1 MTTLGQDLRF
11 ALRML
16 RRSPGF
22 AAVAIG
28 TLALGIGANT
38 AIFSVV
44 HAMLWKPLP
53 YPNPEELVRV
63 TADFTRTNGVDV
75 GLSAPELFDYRD
87 RAGAFTAVSGL
98 YPINANVTGGD
109 RPERVEVLLT
119 DTNYF
124 QILGAKP
131 QVGRLYDDRD
141 YDPGIADLVVLSDG
155 FWRRRY
161 GADPNVIGKPLRIDD
176 DLCTIVGVLPPGFR
190 HPGRNIETDVEIWVP
205 SGWLDKPFRGP
216 NRKAYFLQGAI
227 ARLKPGVTPA
237 LAQQRLDALAADLRR
252 EHPSDYPTTDG
263 WSPRLE
269 PLQDDLVGA
278 VRRPLF
284 VLLGAVGLVLLIA
297 CANIAN
303 LLLARAS
310 SRRREIAVRQAL
322 GAGRGRLIRQL
333 LTESLVIALA
343 GGLLGLLLARAGID
357 LLVQFLPAGMPRL
370 PEIALDA
377 RVLAFALVA
386 SLLTGLLFGLF
397 PALQTSSP
405 AVGSGLDEGSRGAS
419 GRRGKRI
426 RSMLVVAEFALAVV
440 LLVGAGLL
448 VRTFWRLH
456 RVATGFDAR
465 QVTTASLWLPQPDI
479 REQGRYNEN
488 AQQAALYAKVLD
500 RLRSVPGVA
509 QAAGAT
515 RVPFGNGVWT
525 NRYYIEG
532 RDPEQG
538 GLAVSEA
545 SSATTDY
552 FETLRIP
559 LKRGRAFTD
568 NDADGAMPVLIV
580 NETFARTF
588 FPGEEVLGR
597 RMRNNRRSPEGQI
610 EPGPWMTIVG
620 VVGDTRQRSLM
631 AEPPPMVYRPML
643 QAPSADFTF
652 LVKGPAPAAELASRI
667 DHEVR
672 AVDPELP
679 IYAVRSLES
688 SIAASVAERRFVMR
702 LLGLFALAALLL
714 AAIGVYGVIAYSVVQ
729 RTREIGIRMALGAQP
744 GDVRRMLLVEGGRL
758 AALGVVL
765 GVAGALLLTRAMSA
779 LLYGVGPRDLLTFA
793 SVPAILASVALAAC
807 FFPALRASRVDPST
821 ALRSE

>member
-1 MTTLGQDLRF
+1 MSTLGQDLRY

-44 HAMLWKPLP
+44 HAMLLKPLP
-53 YPNPEELVRV
+53 YPRPEELVRV
-63 TADFTRTNGVDV
+63 TADFTKTNGVDV
-75 GLSAPELFDYRD
+75 GLSAPEMFDYRD
-87 RAGAFTAVSGL
+87 RAGVFTAISGIW
-98 YPINANVTGGD
+98 PINANVTGGD

-124 QILGAKP
+124 QILGTKP

-190 HPGRNIETDVEIWVP
+190 HPGRNIETDVEVWVP

-216 NRKAYFLQGAI
+216 NRRAYFLQGAL
-227 ARLKPGVTPA
+227 ARLAPGVTPEA
-237 LAQQRLDALAADLRR
+237 AQRRLDALGADLRR
-252 EHPSDYPTTDG
+252 EYPGDYPTTDG

-310 SRRREIAVRQAL
+310 ARRREIAVRQAL
-322 GAGRGRLIRQL
+322 GAGRARLIRQL
-333 LTESLVIALA
+333 LTESLVIALS
-343 GGLLGLLLARAGID
+343 GGLLGLLLARVSLD
-357 LLVQFLPAGMPRL
+357 LLVRFLPAGMPRL

-377 RVLAFALVA
+377 RVLVFAVAA

-397 PALQTSSP
+397 PALQTAEP
-405 AVGSGLDEGSRGAS
+405 AVGSALDEGARGAS

-426 RSMLVVAEFALAVV
+426 RSLLVVAEFALAVV

-448 VRTFWRLH
+448 VRTFWSLH
-456 RVATGFDAR
+456 RVVTGFDAH
-465 QVTTASLWLPQPDI
+465 QVTTASLWLPQPDV
-479 REQGRYNEN
+479 REQGRYNES
-488 AQQAALYAKVLD
+488 ADQAALYRKVLD
-500 RLRSVPGVA
+500 RLRGVPGVA

-515 RVPFGNGVWT
+515 RVPFGNGVWI
-525 NRYYIEG
+525 NRYHIEG

-538 GLAVSEA
+538 GTAIAET

-559 LKRGRAFTD
+559 LKRGRPFTE
-568 NDADGAMPVLIV
+568 NDAEKAMPVVVV

-588 FPGEEVLGR
+588 FPGEDVLGKR
-597 RMRNNRRSPEGQI
+597 LQTPGRVSG
-610 EPGPWMTIVG
+610 PGPWMTIVG
-620 VVGDTRQRSLM
+620 VVGDTRQRSLLTD
-631 AEPPPMVYRPML
+631 PPPMVYRPML

-652 LVKGPAPAAELASRI
+652 LIRGPAPAAELASRI

-688 SIAASVAERRFVMR
+688 SIEASVAERRFVMR

-729 RTREIGIRMALGAQP
+729 RTREIGIRMALGARP
-744 GDVRRMLLVEGGRL
+744 ADVRRMLLTEGGRL
-758 AALGVVL
+758 AGLGVAL

-779 LLYGVGPRDLLTFA
+779 LLYGVSPRDLLTFA
-793 SVPAILASVALAAC
+793 AVPAVLASVALAAC
-807 FFPALRASRVDPST
+807 FFPALRASRLDPTT

>member
-1 MTTLGQDLRF
+1 MSTLGQDLRY

-44 HAMLWKPLP
+44 HAMLLKPLP
-53 YPNPEELVRV
+53 YPEPGQLVRV
-63 TADFTRTNGVDV
+63 TADFTKTNGLDM
-75 GLSAPELFDYRD
+75 GLSAPELFDYRE
-87 RAGAFTAVSGL
+87 RAGVFSAMSGL
-98 YPINANVTGGD
+98 FPINANVTGGD

-124 QILGAKP
+124 QILGTKP

-227 ARLKPGVTPA
+227 ARLKPGVTPET
-237 LAQQRLDALAADLRR
+237 AQQRLDALGADLRR
-252 EHPSDYPTTDG
+252 EYPSDYPTTDG

-269 PLQDDLVGA
+269 PLQEDLVGA

-310 SRRREIAVRQAL
+310 ARRREIAVRQAL
-322 GAGRGRLIRQL
+322 GAGRARLIRQL

-343 GGLLGLLLARAGID
+343 GGVLGLLLARGGLD
-357 LLVQFLPAGMPRL
+357 LLVRFLPVGMPRL

-377 RVLAFALVA
+377 RVLAFALAA
-386 SLLTGLLFGLF
+386 SVVTGLLFGLV
-397 PALQTSSP
+397 PALQTSEP
-405 AVGSGLDEGSRGAS
+405 AVGSALDEGARGAS

-426 RSMLVVAEFALAVV
+426 RSVLVVAEFALAVV

-448 VRTFWRLH
+448 IRTFWRLH

-479 REQGRYNEN
+479 REQGRYNETH
-488 AQQAALYAKVLD
+488 QQAALYTKVLD

-525 NRYYIEG
+525 NKYFIEG

-538 GLAVSEA
+538 GIAIAEA
-545 SSATTDY
+545 SSATSGY

-568 NDADGAMPVLIV
+568 NDAEEAMPVLIV

-588 FPGEEVLGR
+588 FPGEDALGR
-597 RMRNNRRSPEGQI
+597 RMRNNRRNPEGQI

-620 VVGDTRQRSLM
+620 VVGDTRQRSLLSD
-631 AEPPPMVYRPML
+631 PPPMVYRPML

-652 LVKGPAPAAELASRI
+652 LIRGPAPAAELASRI
-667 DHEVR
+667 DDEVR

-729 RTREIGIRMALGAQP
+729 RTREIGIRMALGARP
-744 GDVRRMLLVEGGRL
+744 GDVQRMLLVEGGRL
-758 AALGVVL
+758 AALGVAV
-765 GVAGALLLTRAMSA
+765 GVAGALLLTGAMSA

-793 SVPAILASVALAAC
+793 AVPALLASVALAAC
-807 FFPALRASRVDPST
+807 FFPALRASRLDPTT

>member
-1 MTTLGQDLRF
+1 MTTLGQDLRY

-44 HAMLWKPLP
+44 HAMLLKPLP
-53 YPNPEELVRV
+53 YPNPEQLVRV
-63 TADFTRTNGVDV
+63 TADFTKTNGVDV
-75 GLSAPELFDYRD
+75 GLSAPELFDYRE
-87 RAGAFTAVSGL
+87 RAGVFTAMSGL

-190 HPGRNIETDVEIWVP
+190 HPGRNIETDVEVWVP

-216 NRKAYFLQGAI
+216 NRRAYFLQGAI
-227 ARLKPGVTPA
+227 ARLTPGVTPEA
-237 LAQQRLDALAADLRR
+237 AQRRLDAVGAELRR
-252 EHPSDYPTTDG
+252 EYAGDYPPADG

-269 PLQDDLVGA
+269 ALQDDLVGA
-278 VRRPLF
+278 VRRPLL

-310 SRRREIAVRQAL
+310 ARRREIAVRQAL

-343 GGLLGLLLARAGID
+343 GGGLGLLLARAGLD
-357 LLVQFLPAGMPRL
+357 LLVRFLPEGLPRL

-377 RVLAFALVA
+377 RVLGFALGA
-386 SLLTGLLFGLF
+386 SVLTGLLFGLF
-397 PALQTSSP
+397 PALQTAEP
-405 AVGSGLDEGSRGAS
+405 AVGSALDEGSRGAS
-419 GRRGKRI
+419 GRRGKRV
-426 RSMLVVAEFALAVV
+426 RSFLVVAEFALAVV

-448 VRTFWRLH
+448 IRTFWSLH
-456 RVATGFDAR
+456 RVVTGFDAR

-488 AQQAALYAKVLD
+488 SDQAALYRKVLE
-500 RLRSVPGVA
+500 RLRAVPGVT

-515 RVPFGNGVWT
+515 RVPFGNGVWK
-525 NRYYIEG
+525 NRYHIEG

-538 GLAVSEA
+538 GTAVAEI
-545 SSATTDY
+545 SSATSDY

-559 LKRGRAFTD
+559 LKRGRGFTE
-568 NDADGAMPVLIV
+568 NDAEKAMPIVVV

-588 FPGEEVLGR
+588 FRGEEVLGR
-597 RMRNNRRSPEGQI
+597 RMRAPGRT
-610 EPGPWMTIVG
+610 EPGPWLTIVG
-620 VVGDTRQRSLM
+620 VVGDTRQRSLLVD
-631 AEPPPMVYRPML
+631 PPPMVYRPML

-652 LVKGPAPAAELASRI
+652 LIRGSAPSAELAPRI

-688 SIAASVAERRFVMR
+688 AIAASVAERRFVMR
-702 LLGLFALAALLL
+702 LLGLFALTALLL

-729 RTREIGIRMALGAQP
+729 RTREIGIRMALGARP
-744 GDVRRMLLVEGGRL
+744 ADVRRMLLLEGGRL
-758 AALGVVL
+758 AVVGVVL
-765 GVAGALLLTRAMSA
+765 GIGGALLLTRAMSA

-793 SVPAILASVALAAC
+793 SVPAVLASVALAAC
-807 FFPALRASRVDPST
+807 FFPARRASRLDPTT